1 MKFLRIALAWLLLSG
16 PVFAQA
22 QLGAGQV
29 WGNSTAAKAPGRSE
43 NVTAILD
50 RALGSA
56 QGSVIE
62 RGASGWG
69 LIGPGTAGLP
79 FVSAGAGADP
89 LYQVVGVIGGGTG
102 INLYAIGDIVC
113 AIGTTTLSRTAD
125 IATGNVLLAGGVGAC
140 PTYGKVTSAHITGA
154 ALTKTDDTNVTLTL
168 GGTPASA
175 LVNAASL
182 TLGWTGQLSIAR
194 GGTGQTTQ
202 QAAFDALGPTATRAG
217 DIVYWNGTHYVT
229 LAGNNSG
236 TNVLSE
242 NASGVP
248 SWAAPGA
255 GTVQSV
261 TCGATVITG
270 TGTCPTIAVVK
281 TASPLFF
288 TGSGTYTPST
298 GLVYAVVECV
308 GGGGG
313 GGGTGSIGGQ
323 GGAGASGGSGAYSRI
338 SLSAAAIGAS
348 KAVTIGAA
356 GGGGGAGPNS
366 GANGGDTSL
375 GTLCLAKGG
384 ALGCGTTTP
393 NSCGLGGAGG
403 LASGGTGDVKTN
415 GNGGSP
421 GSGNAIATVNP
432 VSGPGPGSLFG
443 GGAPGSTGAGSAAT
457 GCGGAGSGG
466 ATSGAANIAGGAGFA
481 GCVVITE
488 FTNQ

>member
-1 MKFLRIALAWLLLSG
+1 MKLLRIALAWLLLSG

-248 SWAAPGA
+248 SWAAAGL
-255 GTVQSV
+255 GTVTQVSQGLGIV
-261 TCGATVITG
+261 LS
-270 TGTCPTIAVVK
+270 
-281 TASPLFF
+281 ASPITTTGSVSIRQATIQKF
-288 TGSGTYTPST
+288 TSGSALTYTSAATSKYAIAKFCGGGGGGAGSGTGVSGGGGGAGNST
-298 GLVYAVVECV
+298 VFNGITCTGGGGGTASASGAGGTCSGGSPDEAFPGSPGTSVQTGVSAGSLVSPGGNTVYFAGSTSNTGVTNTGAGGGGGAASGATNT

-313 GGGTGSIGGQ
+313 GGGCATQIVPGGGATYTYTIGGTST
-323 GGAGASGGSGAYSRI
+323 AGIAGTSGAVGF
-338 SLSAAAIGAS
+338 A
-348 KAVTIGAA
+348 GAA
-356 GGGGGAGPNS
+356 GY
-366 GANGGDTSL
+366 L
-375 GTLCLAKGG
+375 Q
-384 ALGCGTTTP
+384 
-393 NSCGLGGAGG
+393 
-403 LASGGTGDVKTN
+403 
-415 GNGGSP
+415 
-421 GSGNAIATVNP
+421 
-432 VSGPGPGSLFG
+432 
-443 GGAPGSTGAGSAAT
+443 
-457 GCGGAGSGG
+457 
-466 ATSGAANIAGGAGFA
+466 
-481 GCVVITE
+481 ITE
-488 FTNQ
+488 H